1 MLAIALALSG
11 RATGL
16 PQPAPALPDRG
27 AGLPWLAAL
36 VGAAVLALA
45 STPAH
50 ALFGD
55 DEARRA
61 IIDLRSRV
69 ELQSRDFNA
78 RLTELNNQINTQFT
92 ARLDALTQRLDR
104 LEQSARGQLELQNQ
118 IEQLRQETARLRG
131 QLEVQTNELAQTQ
144 RRQKDA
150 MAEIDA
156 RVKPFEPVSVQ
167 IDGKTA
173 TVEPEERRTYEA
185 AMTALRAG
193 DFATAQAGF
202 SALRL
207 RWPASA
213 YGAGALYWTGNAQY
227 AQKDCKA
234 AMSSQQQFITRH
246 ADHPKVPDALLT
258 IGLCQVETGD
268 KRGARKTLESVIEK
282 HAGTPAAAQA
292 KERLATLK

>member
-1 MLAIALALSG
+1 MPVAGGGVARPRLSGLLCVALLALGS
-11 RATGL
+11 A
-16 PQPAPALPDRG
+16 
-27 AGLPWLAAL
+27 
-36 VGAAVLALA
+36 
-45 STPAH
+45 PAH

-78 RLTELNNQINTQFT
+78 RITELNNQINTQFS

-144 RRQKDA
+144 RRQKDV

-167 IDGKTA
+167 IDGKTVN
-173 TVEPEERRTYEA
+173 VEPEERRTYEG

-202 SALRL
+202 SVLRL
-207 RWPASA
+207 RWPSSA
-213 YGAGALYWTGNAQY
+213 YGPGALYWTGSAQF

-234 AMSSQQQFITRH
+234 AMSTQQQFITRH

-258 IGLCQVETGD
+258 IGLCQIEAGD
-268 KRGARKTLESVIEK
+268 KRGARKTLESVVDK

-292 KERLATLK
+292 KERLASLK

>member
-1 MLAIALALSG
+1 MRALPLPAQTAARGPARPLLAGLLSAALLALSS
-11 RATGL
+11 A
-16 PQPAPALPDRG
+16 
-27 AGLPWLAAL
+27 
-36 VGAAVLALA
+36 
-45 STPAH
+45 PAH

-69 ELQSRDFNA
+69 ELQSRDFNT
-78 RLTELNNQINTQFT
+78 RLTELNTQIG

-104 LEQSARGQLELQNQ
+104 LEQSARGQFELQNQ

-167 IDGKTA
+167 IDGKTVS
-173 TVEPEERRTYEA
+173 VEPEERRTYEA

-213 YGAGALYWTGNAQY
+213 YGPGALYWTGNAQY

-234 AMSSQQQFITRH
+234 AMGTQQQFITRH
-246 ADHPKVPDALLT
+246 TDHPKVPDALLT
-258 IGLCQVETGD
+258 IGLCQIETGD
-268 KRGARKTLESVIEK
+268 KRGARKTLESVIDK